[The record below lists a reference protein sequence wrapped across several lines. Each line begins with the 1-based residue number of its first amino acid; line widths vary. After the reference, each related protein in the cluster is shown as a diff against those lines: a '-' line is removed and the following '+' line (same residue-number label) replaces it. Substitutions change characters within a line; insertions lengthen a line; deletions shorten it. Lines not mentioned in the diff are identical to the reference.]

1 MISILEKNDLILLDW
16 QTKAILTTNILP
28 YNMIL
33 KNYLR
38 FFAAALCAAVVACSG
53 PKDVEVGPYT
63 VSVIED
69 NVYHIQDY
77 NSSNPAGE
85 EFDAE
90 GNKTHFNNCSDIYLI
105 VGEKEALVIDLSN
118 PINWADNADESL
130 RAIISERAGDKPV
143 TVAFTHSHGDHTGM
157 LPAMLEMP
165 GARFALPQADFARFA
180 ARIPEDRREFIREG
194 KVFDLGGMTVQSIA
208 VPGHTAGSMVYYLD
222 GHNLL
227 FTGDA
232 IGSGHGVWIFNED
245 GFYNYVSAV
254 PHLVSW
260 LEDPEHGVNLDKL
273 QIYGGHYW
281 QKDWL
286 TLPKGR
292 EMGMEYIRQ
301 MQELVDQI
309 EAGTAATEP
318 SNLGRNGLE
327 TYFRNG
333 NAIVTWSADQAEKYR
348 HNYAEK
354 LVLRDQDV
362 VFRQIDEHTWEGNG
376 HLVYN
381 ESIYVVEGND
391 KALVIDTG
399 SRVRDLDKDVAKLTD
414 KPLMVVLTHG
424 HGDHAGSVGCFPEI
438 WVHPEDKGMIR
449 NYEGKVNFLED
460 GQVIDLGGRQIEVMH
475 TPGHTPGSVTFFD
488 KEKHYGF
495 SGDAFGSTNLLLFSG
510 PFSTLIN
517 TCTRAAEYMQKNGID
532 KLYPG
537 HYHGDNPETLQ
548 RVLDEKKM
556 AQEVLS
562 GKRKGVEDHSN
573 GNLNRVV
580 TDFGVNIRYNDP
592 DALR

>member
-1 MISILEKNDLILLDW
+1 M
-16 QTKAILTTNILP
+16 NIRH
-28 YNMIL
+28 IL
-33 KNYLR
+33 KI
-38 FFAAALCAAVVACSG
+38 FMAAIVPAIIVSCGS

-77 NSSNPAGE
+77 NAANPAGE
-85 EFDAE
+85 AFDAE

-105 VGEKEALVIDLSN
+105 VGENEALVIDLSN
-118 PINWADNADESL
+118 RIDWADNADESL
-130 RAIISERAGDKPV
+130 RAIITERAGGKPV
-143 TVAFTHSHGDHTGM
+143 TVTFTHSHGDHTGM
-157 LPAMLEMP
+157 LPAMLDLP
-165 GARFALPQADFARFA
+165 GTRFALPQQDFVRFA
-180 ARIPEDRREFIREG
+180 DRIPEDRREFIREG
-194 KVFDLGGMTVQSIA
+194 KVFDLGGMEVETIA
-208 VPGHTAGSMVYYLD
+208 VPGHTVGSVVYFLK
-222 GHNLL
+222 GHDLL

-254 PHLVSW
+254 PHLVEW
-260 LEDPEHGVNLDKL
+260 LEDPENGVNLDKL
-273 QIYGGHYW
+273 QVYGGHYW

-286 TLPKGR
+286 NLPKGR
-292 EMGMEYIRQ
+292 ELGMDYIRE
-301 MQELVDQI
+301 MQELVNQM
-309 EAGTAATEP
+309 ETGTAATEP

-333 NAIVTWSADQAEKYR
+333 TAIVTWSADQAEKYR
-348 HNYAEK
+348 GNYAEK
-354 LVLRDQDV
+354 FVLRDQDV

-391 KALVIDTG
+391 KVLVIDAG
-399 SRVRDLDKDVAKLTD
+399 SRVSHLDKLVAALTD
-414 KPLMVVLTHG
+414 KPVIMALTHG
-424 HGDHAGSVGCFPEI
+424 HGDHIGGIGCFPEV
-438 WVHPEDKGMIR
+438 WVHPADESMLR
-449 NYEGKVNFLED
+449 RYEGKVNHLED
-460 GQVIDLGGRQIEVMH
+460 GQVIDLGGRQIEVLY
-475 TPGHTPGSVTFFD
+475 TPGHTAGSVTFFD
-488 KEKHYGF
+488 KDHHYGF

-517 TCTRAAEYMQKNGID
+517 TCTRAAEYMQKNGIE

-592 DALR
+592 EALK